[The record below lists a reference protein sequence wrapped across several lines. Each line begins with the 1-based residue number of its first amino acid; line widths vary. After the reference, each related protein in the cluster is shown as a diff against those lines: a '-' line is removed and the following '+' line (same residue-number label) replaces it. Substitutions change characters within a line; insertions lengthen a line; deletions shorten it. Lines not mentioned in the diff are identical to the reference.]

1 MRIDAAKIKEVLDKV
16 DAELA
21 QAQTICV
28 IGSTATIL
36 MGQPQR
42 RTEDID
48 VWAKA
53 SIFDETQMRE
63 AATRAGLLFNPI
75 EDEPGLPYIRIVHP
89 GIVQIPG
96 YDPQSN
102 TWLGQPPR
110 TLWTAEKLTVV
121 CPPPEIIIASK
132 MRRFEDRDIADSIW
146 LMAESQIGAD
156 AVIEAIRNLPA
167 RFREE
172 AEENFS
178 ILKHIL

>member
-1 MRIDAAKIKEVLDKV
+1 MHIDAAKIKEVLDKV

-21 QAQTICV
+21 HAQTICV

-53 SIFDETQMRE
+53 SIFDEGEMRT
-63 AATRAGLLFNPI
+63 AAERAGLLYNPI
-75 EDEPGLPYIRIVHP
+75 EDEPNLPYIQIVHP
-89 GIVQIPG
+89 GIVQVPG
-96 YDPQSN
+96 YDPDTK
-102 TWLGQPPR
+102 TWLGKQPR
-110 TLWTAEKLTVV
+110 TLWTAERLTVV

-146 LMAESQIGAD
+146 LMAQTQVEAD

-167 RFREE
+167 RYRED

-178 ILKHIL
+178 VLKHII